1 MKNPKRIVLIGGG
14 TGIYTLLS
22 GLKKHDCI
30 LTSIVSMMDSGGS
43 TGRLID
49 EFGTLPVGDIRR
61 SIIALSENREIMRT
75 LFEYR
80 FKEGAGL
87 KNHSMGNL
95 ILTAL
100 TKITGTEEEGI
111 NSACKILNV
120 KGNVLPVTLEKSNL
134 CAELE
139 NGEIVKGETNIDIPK
154 HNSNLKIKRLFLE
167 PYAFAHEKAIKAIK
181 EADIIVLGPGDLY
194 TSTIA
199 NLVVENISNAT
210 NESKAKKVYV
220 CNLMTKKGETNNFT
234 ITQHLNELIK
244 YLGKDCL
251 DYVIYNSKMPSQE
264 RLDKYKGEESQ
275 TVKIDSENFKKF
287 KAKFIGENL
296 ISETSL
302 VRHNEEIIAKLIL
315 SLG

>member
-61 SIIALSENREIMRT
+61 S
-75 LFEYR
+75 
-80 FKEGAGL
+80 
-87 KNHSMGNL
+87 
-95 ILTAL
+95 
-100 TKITGTEEEGI
+100 
-111 NSACKILNV
+111 
-120 KGNVLPVTLEKSNL
+120 
-134 CAELE
+134 
-139 NGEIVKGETNIDIPK
+139 
-154 HNSNLKIKRLFLE
+154 
-167 PYAFAHEKAIKAIK
+167 
-181 EADIIVLGPGDLY
+181 
-194 TSTIA
+194 TIA
-199 NLVVENISNAT
+199 NLVVENISNAIH
-210 NESKAKKVYV
+210 ESKAKKIYV

-251 DYVIYNSKMPSQE
+251 DYVIYNSQMPSQE

-296 ISETSL
+296 ISEASL

-315 SLG
+315 SLE